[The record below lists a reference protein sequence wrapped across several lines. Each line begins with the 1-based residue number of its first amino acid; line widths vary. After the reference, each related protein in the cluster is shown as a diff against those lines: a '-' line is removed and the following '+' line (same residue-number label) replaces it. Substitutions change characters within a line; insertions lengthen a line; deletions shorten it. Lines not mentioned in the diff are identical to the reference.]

1 MAGCKGGGISARKP
15 GELLS
20 GCATGYFQPGRPD
33 ESRDRHCRESG
44 RGIYHLWGGW
54 VCVTWAW
61 RMQGI
66 LEPMARKGIT
76 PQSTDFSEW
85 FQDVVQGAE
94 LADHSPVRGS
104 MIIRPYGYALW
115 ENVQKNLDRM
125 FKDTGHQNAYFPLF
139 IPLSFLQKEAEHVK
153 GFAPELAIVTHAGGE
168 ELEEPLVVRP
178 TSETMIG
185 YMWTKWIQSYRDLPQ
200 LLNQWANVVRWELR
214 PRLFLRTTEF
224 LWQEGHTAHATQR
237 EAEEETRRMLSL
249 YAKLARD
256 YAALP
261 VWEGL
266 KTESEKFAGAEY
278 TTTIEGIMRDGKAL
292 QAGTSHF
299 LGQNFAKAFG
309 ISFQDKNSKNSFV
322 WTTSWGLS
330 TRFIGAIIM
339 AHGDD
344 QGLVLP
350 PRLAPIQTVI
360 VPIYKGE
367 TREVI
372 VSAAGGLRDELHAA
386 GVRVY
391 LDDRDQYSPGYK
403 FNEWELKG
411 VPFRVELGP
420 RDLERGQVVLKS
432 RLGERETVALSV
444 LATGMQGRLAAFHQ
458 ALYARA
464 LDYRDRHVWMVD
476 DYQTFK
482 ARIEEGFAEAFHC
495 GDPACEQG
503 IKDETKATIR
513 CIPFSG
519 TEAEGGCVRCGRK
532 SAHGKRLLFAKAY

>member
-1 MAGCKGGGISARKP
+1 
-15 GELLS
+15 
-20 GCATGYFQPGRPD
+20 
-33 ESRDRHCRESG
+33 
-44 RGIYHLWGGW
+44 
-54 VCVTWAW
+54 
-61 RMQGI
+61 MQGI

-125 FKDTGHQNAYFPLF
+125 LKDTGHQNAYFPLF
-139 IPLSFLQKEAEHVK
+139 IPLSFLQKEAEHVE

-292 QAGTSHF
+292 QVGTSHF

-339 AHGDD
+339 THGDN
-344 QGLVLP
+344 QGLIMP

-367 TREVI
+367 TREAV

-420 RDLERGQVVLKS
+420 RDLEQGQVVLKS
-432 RLGERETVALSV
+432 RLGERETVALSA
-444 LATGMQGRLAAFHQ
+444 LTTGMQERLAAFHQ

-464 LDYRDRHVWMVD
+464 LDYRDRHVWAVD
-476 DYQTFK
+476 NYQTFK

-495 GDPACEQG
+495 GDSVCEQG

-519 TEAEGGCVRCGRK
+519 TEAEGECVRCGRK